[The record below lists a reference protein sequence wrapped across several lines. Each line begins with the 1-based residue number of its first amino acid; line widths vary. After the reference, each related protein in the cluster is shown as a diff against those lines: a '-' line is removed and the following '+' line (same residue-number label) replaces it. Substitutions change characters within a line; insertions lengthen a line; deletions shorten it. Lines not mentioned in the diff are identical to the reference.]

1 MEFKIIKKVAT
12 LNDSKSWTKELNI
25 VKWGQNTEKYEI
37 RTWTANNQIAG
48 KGITF
53 TEEELRKLRD
63 ALNELTLDF

>member
-37 RTWTANNQIAG
+37 RAWTANNQIAG